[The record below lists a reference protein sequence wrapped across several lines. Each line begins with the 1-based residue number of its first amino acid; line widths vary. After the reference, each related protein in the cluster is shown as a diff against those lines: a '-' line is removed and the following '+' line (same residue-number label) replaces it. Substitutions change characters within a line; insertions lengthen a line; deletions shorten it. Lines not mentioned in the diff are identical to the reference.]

1 MALRRPLIAANWKMN
16 KTIGEARSFCDELLP
31 EVEDRGEDAAA
42 VAICPPFLALPLVAQ
57 LCAGTG
63 VGVAG
68 QNMYYEQSGAFTG
81 EVSAAM
87 LLDAGAT
94 GVVLGHSERRQFFGE
109 TDEGL
114 ARKVPVALAAGL
126 LPILCVGESD
136 DERERDET
144 DQVLRR
150 QVEAALSRVPDGR
163 LAEVVVAYEPIWA
176 IGTGKTATA
185 EAANDA
191 CGFIRSLIGSRDAEA
206 AERVR
211 IQYGGSV
218 KPANA
223 GDLLGQVEI
232 DGALVGGAALD
243 PDDFAAIVAAA

>member
-1 MALRRPLIAANWKMN
+1 MADRRPLIAANWKMN
-16 KTIGEARSFCDELLP
+16 KTIGEARTFCDELLP
-31 EVEDRGEDAAA
+31 DVEHRGEEAAE
-42 VAICPPFLALPLVAQ
+42 VVICPPYLALPLVAQ

-68 QNMYYEQSGAFTG
+68 QNMYFEEAGAFTG
-81 EVSAAM
+81 EISAAM

-109 TDEGL
+109 TDEAL
-114 ARKVPVALAAGL
+114 ARKVPVALDAGL

-136 DERERDET
+136 DERERDDT

-150 QVEAALSRVPDGR
+150 QVEAALSRVPDKR
-163 LAEVVVAYEPIWA
+163 LADVVIAYEPIWA

-185 EAANDA
+185 EQANDA
-191 CGFIRSLIGSRDAEA
+191 CGFIRSLVAARDAGA
-206 AERVR
+206 GERAR

-223 GDLLGQVEI
+223 EELLGQSEI

-243 PDDFAAIVAAA
+243 PEDFAAIVAAA